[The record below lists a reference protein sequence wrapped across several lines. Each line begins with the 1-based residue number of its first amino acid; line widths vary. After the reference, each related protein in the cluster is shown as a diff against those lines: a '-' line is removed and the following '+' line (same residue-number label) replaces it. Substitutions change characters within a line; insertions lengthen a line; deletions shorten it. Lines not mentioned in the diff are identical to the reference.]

1 MNIGRV
7 WSVVRLWSVVRKEV
21 LHLIRDRR
29 TLATLISLPIL
40 QLILYGYLS
49 NDVTHIPTAVFD
61 ESRTPESRVLLD
73 AFKNTTYVDLKY
85 YTTGFEQ
92 VRRLIDGGDAKIAIL
107 IPPDYARRLRA
118 GRTAT
123 AQVIV
128 DASEPTSARTVLAL
142 AAQVGQRLS
151 TQLSVREIARQGVS
165 SPRPPVEIR
174 TRAWYNPTLQ
184 NVNFIVPGVI
194 AIILMFVTTFQAVTV
209 IVRERERGTIEQ
221 LVVTPITGLE
231 LMLGKVIPLVA
242 LGYVE
247 ITVSLL
253 LASLWFHMPIKGS
266 LVLLYVLSLAF
277 FFSTLGVGVLISTVS
292 RTFQQAAQLAQLV
305 LLPSILISGFIFP
318 RESLPGWLQL
328 IGGLFPLTYFV
339 IVVRGILIK
348 GVGFVYL
355 WRQIIPL
362 VGLGVLVF
370 AVAINRFQKRVD

>member
-1 MNIGRV
+1 MSPR
-7 WSVVRLWSVVRKEV
+7 RLWSVVRKEV
-21 LHLIRDRR
+21 LHLVRDRR
-29 TLATLISLPIL
+29 TLATIISLPIL

-61 ESRTPESRVLLD
+61 ESRTPESRALLN
-73 AFKNTTYVDLKY
+73 AFANTTYLDLRY
-85 YTTGFEQ
+85 YTNGFDDI
-92 VRRLIDGGDAKIAIL
+92 RRRIDGGDAKIGIL
-107 IPPDYARRLRA
+107 IPPDYARHIRA

-123 AQVIV
+123 VQVIV
-128 DASEPTSARTVLAL
+128 DASEPTSARTVLGL
-142 AAQVGQRLS
+142 AAQLSKLLS
-151 TQLSVREIARQGVS
+151 TQLSIQQASRQGLGGGAQPSVD
-165 SPRPPVEIR
+165 IR
-174 TRAWYNPTLQ
+174 ARAWYNPTLQ

-231 LMLGKVIPLVA
+231 LMLGKVLPLVA

-247 ITVSLL
+247 ITVTLI
-253 LASLWFHMPIKGS
+253 LASAWFHMPIKGS
-266 LVLLYVLSLAF
+266 LLLLYVLSMAF
-277 FFSTLGVGVLISTVS
+277 FFSTLGIGVLISTVS

-318 RESLPGWLQL
+318 RESLPRWLQI
-328 IGGLFPLTYFV
+328 IGGVFPLTYFV
-339 IVVRGILIK
+339 IVIRGILIK
-348 GVGFVYL
+348 GVGIVYL
-355 WRQIIPL
+355 WRQILPL